1 MRFLLNWIMTAIA
14 LAIAVWFIPGLSAFG
29 AEPWLCFLFVS
40 LFLGIVNTLV
50 KPFLSI
56 ISLPITF
63 FSLGVF
69 QLIINTFMLE
79 LASWLSVSF
88 LGAGISI
95 ASFGSAFVGAIIVSI
110 LCAILG
116 VTDNEG

>member
-40 LFLGIVNTLV
+40 LSIGIVN
-50 KPFLSI
+50 
-56 ISLPITF
+56 
-63 FSLGVF
+63 
-69 QLIINTFMLE
+69 
-79 LASWLSVSF
+79 
-88 LGAGISI
+88 
-95 ASFGSAFVGAIIVSI
+95 SAFVGAIIVSI

-116 VTDNEG
+116 VTYNEG

>member
-1 MRFLLNWIMTAIA
+1 
-14 LAIAVWFIPGLSAFG
+14 
-29 AEPWLCFLFVS
+29 
-40 LFLGIVNTLV
+40 
-50 KPFLSI
+50 
-56 ISLPITF
+56 
-63 FSLGVF
+63 
-69 QLIINTFMLE
+69 MLE

-116 VTDNEG
+116 VTYNEG

>member
-14 LAIAVWFIPGLSAFG
+14 LAISVWLVPGLDAFG

-50 KPFLSI
+50 KPFLSL

-69 QLIINTFMLE
+69 QLVINTFMLE

-95 ASFGSAFVGAIIVSI
+95 ASFGSAFVGAILVSI

-116 VTDNEG
+116 VTYSED